1 MNKIMEVETLS
12 IEDMIY
18 EIRGRQVMFN
28 SDVAKLYNVAT
39 KRINE
44 VIKRNINRFP
54 EEFCFQITDS

>member
-1 MNKIMEVETLS
+1 
-12 IEDMIY
+12 
-18 EIRGRQVMFN
+18 MFN

-39 KRINE
+39 KGINE